1 MVAYGIKAASTTS
14 GLDIVWLA
22 GESVEAYSIQF
33 ARNIDFTVGES
44 TYVMKPCTRVFINP
58 GNGAWFFRI
67 GSWVGSPVAGKIF
80 WSTICGPALVTLP
93 PLPAVTVPPAEI
105 TLLHTQAITNG
116 MRFHTGT
123 FTPYFTVVDVTR
135 NGTSAG
141 SPDGTNTYYFKDM
154 GHGTIDVG
162 GLEVAHTYNFRIRC
176 FQEGRDTI
184 SDTPKLL
191 TSGVR
196 VLNKRCGRMLRMRD
210 STGTTGIRAGSAI
223 IQDVSQQAR
232 INFVSHAHYLRY
244 KATLAAKSEEKV
256 EI

>member
-1 MVAYGIKAASTTS
+1 MVAYGIKAAITSS
-14 GLDIVWLA
+14 GLDIVWLS
-22 GESVEAYSIQF
+22 GEPVEAYSIQF
-33 ARNIDFTVGES
+33 ARNIEFTVGES
-44 TYVMKPCTRVFINP
+44 TYVVKPCTRVLINP

-67 GSWVGSPVAGKIF
+67 GSWVGSPISGKIL
-80 WSTICGPALVTLP
+80 WTPIHGPAILTLP
-93 PLPAVTVPPAEI
+93 PLPAAAPAEI

-123 FTPYFTVVDVTR
+123 FTPYYTVVDITQ
-135 NGTSAG
+135 NGSSVNT
-141 SPDGTNTYYFKDM
+141 DTYYFKDT

-176 FQEGRDTI
+176 FQEGRDKL

-223 IQDVSQQAR
+223 IQDVAQQAR
-232 INFVSHAHYLRY
+232 LNFVSHAHYLRY

-256 EI
+256 GM